1 MRGNAVFITAV
12 MVLLLISAVCIAG
25 TAKLQNGGA
34 KRTEEARYVQL
45 EREYVR
51 EMQTILNTEGFI
63 NSGVML
69 TRTIYEDN
77 SREYHIA
84 IHHGRF
90 DSLSTGEKEALVEEL
105 KSAVFEEED
114 CSFIYSLT
122 GNA

>member
-1 MRGNAVFITAV
+1 MRRNAVFITAV
-12 MVLLLISAVCIAG
+12 LILLLISAVCIAG
-25 TAKLQNGGA
+25 TLRLQSGGA
-34 KRTEEARYVQL
+34 KRAAEARYVQL

-51 EMQTILNTEGFI
+51 EMKAILNKEGFV

-90 DSLSTGEKEALVEEL
+90 DSLSAGEKEALVEEL
-105 KSAVFEEED
+105 KSAVFEDED

>member
-1 MRGNAVFITAV
+1 MRKNAGFITAV
-12 MVLLLISAVCIAG
+12 LILLTISVVCIVG
-25 TAKLQNGGA
+25 TAGLLND
-34 KRTEEARYVQL
+34 RTDRSEELHYVQM
-45 EREYVR
+45 EQEYVR
-51 EMQTILNTEGFI
+51 EMQAILNTEGFV

-69 TRTIYEDN
+69 TKIIYEDN

-105 KSAVFEEED
+105 KGAVFEEGD

>member
-1 MRGNAVFITAV
+1 MRKNAGFIAAV
-12 MVLLLISAVCIAG
+12 LVLLMVSTVCIAA
-25 TAKLQNGGA
+25 TVRLQNGSA
-34 KRTEEARYVQL
+34 RRVEEIRYVQL
-45 EREYVR
+45 EKKYVR
-51 EMQTILNTEGFI
+51 EMREILNTEGFV
-63 NSGVML
+63 NSGIML
-69 TRTIYEDN
+69 TRTVYEDN

-105 KSAVFEEED
+105 KGAVFEEED

>member
-12 MVLLLISAVCIAG
+12 LALLMISAGCIAG
-25 TAKLQNGGA
+25 TVRLQNDSA

-69 TRTIYEDN
+69 TRTVYEDN

>member
-25 TAKLQNGGA
+25 TAKLQNGSA
-34 KRTEEARYVQL
+34 KRAEEARYMQL

-69 TRTIYEDN
+69 TRTVYEDN

-90 DSLSTGEKEALVEEL
+90 DSLSIGEKEALVEEL